1 MKQYSIDPRISAQGS
16 EAILRT
22 LLSDPD
28 LEEVMYNGPGRP
40 MMVVH
45 RREGACRVAA
55 LLDDEFTWRFARE
68 VAQANGSML
77 TEQTPLVDGVLA
89 DGSRINLTCPPA
101 SRNGVTFT
109 IRKFLDHTLTAAHLI
124 RGGTISAGAA
134 AFLWCAI
141 EGFGRAPANA
151 LVVGGTS
158 TGKTTTLAALS
169 LYIPVA
175 QRIVVIE
182 DTPEVR
188 ISHENMVS
196 MVSSAQADM
205 DHLLRNALRMRPD
218 RIIVGEV
225 RGPEAKTLFG
235 AMNTGHDG
243 CLGTLH
249 ANSARESI
257 SRVTHEPM
265 GVSLAQVTALQL
277 LIVMSVV
284 HGPQGPQRIISEIAE
299 LTGFGEGVVRMNQLY
314 LWNASRGRLERTPIP
329 SRLQANISRA
339 TGIRNFE
346 RRRRQRESVLKQLS
360 EAPPS
365 AMEFVQRIQGA

>member
-1 MKQYSIDPRISAQGS
+1 MKQYPIDPRVSAQGS
-16 EAILRT
+16 EAILRV
-22 LLSDPD
+22 LLSDPE

-45 RREGACRVAA
+45 RREGACSVTAM
-55 LLDDEFTWRFARE
+55 LDEQFTWRFAQE
-68 VAQANGSML
+68 VAQANGSAL

-101 SRNGVTFT
+101 SRHGITFT

-124 RGGTISAGAA
+124 RSGTISAEAA
-134 AFLWCAI
+134 SFLWCAI

-169 LYIPVA
+169 LFIPLS

-188 ISHENMVS
+188 ISHQNMVS

-243 CLGTLH
+243 CLGTVH

-277 LIVMSVV
+277 LIVMNVI
-284 HGPQGPQRIISEIAE
+284 HGSQGPQRIISEIAE
-299 LTGFGEGVVRMNQLY
+299 VTGFGEGVVRMNQLY
-314 LWNASRGRLERTPIP
+314 LWNPQRGRLERTPIP
-329 SRLQANISRA
+329 SRLQANITRRA
-339 TGIRNFE
+339 GLNDFE
-346 RRRRQRESVLKQLS
+346 GRRRGREALLLQLS
-360 EAPPS
+360 GSPPS
-365 AMEFVQRIQGA
+365 ATDFVQRIQGA

>member
-1 MKQYSIDPRISAQGS
+1 MKQYPLDPKIAAQGG
-16 EAILRT
+16 EAILRA
-22 LLSDPD
+22 LLGDPE

-45 RREGACRVAA
+45 RREGACSVAA
-55 LLDDEFTWRFARE
+55 VLDENYTLQFAQEIAR
-68 VAQANGSML
+68 ANGATLS
-77 TEQTPLVDGVLA
+77 EQSPLVDGVLA

-101 SRNGVTFT
+101 SRHGITFT

-124 RGGTISAGAA
+124 QSGTLTPEAA
-134 AFLWCAI
+134 SFLWCAI
-141 EGFGRAPANA
+141 EGFGRAPANT

-169 LYIPVA
+169 LFIPLQ

-188 ISHENMVS
+188 IGHQNMVS
-196 MVSSAQADM
+196 MVSSPTADM

-225 RGPEAKTLFG
+225 RGPEARTLFG

-243 CLGTLH
+243 CLGTVH

-265 GVSLAQVTALQL
+265 AVALAQVTALQL
-277 LIVMSVV
+277 LVVMNVI
-284 HGPQGPQRIISEIAE
+284 HGPRGPQRIVSEIAE
-299 LTGFGEGVVRMNQLY
+299 ITGFGEGVVRMNQLF
-314 LWNASRGRLERTPIP
+314 LWNAERGRLERTQIP
-329 SRLQANISRA
+329 SRLQTNIARA
-339 TGIRNFE
+339 SGVKDFE
-346 RRRRQRESVLKQLS
+346 ARRRQREAKLLQLS
-360 EAPPS
+360 AHPPD
-365 AMEFVQRIQGA
+365 ALAFAQQIQNI